1 MPPPLNEDLDRWTR
15 RLAPLAP
22 PVLASTRDAIESL
35 RGRRDRADANLLADI
50 VLRDPLM
57 TLRVLVVVAAR
68 LGKRLAT
75 PVTTVTGALVL
86 LGIEPFFAAFESL
99 ETIEDRLAS
108 RPEALESAMQA
119 LERSRRAARLA
130 AAFAVHRQD
139 DQAEV
144 LHQAALLDH
153 FSTLLLWGDVPE
165 LMQDIAARQ
174 QADSQLRSA
183 DAQRR
188 VLGTEII
195 ALDHALMQAW
205 DLAAV
210 LRAQAPGAMR
220 AAPGVTGV
228 ALAVR
233 IARHLEQGGWDS
245 PALPDDFAELG
256 QLLVLTPHAAKALVM
271 EVEGEKSF
279 SG

>member
-15 RLAPLAP
+15 RLAPVAP
-22 PVLASTRDAIESL
+22 PVLATTRDAIESL

-68 LGKRLAT
+68 LGRRLAT

-86 LGIEPFFAAFESL
+86 LGIEPFFAAFESM
-99 ETIEDRLAS
+99 ETIEDRLAG

-153 FSTLLLWGDVPE
+153 FSSLLLWCDVPE
-165 LMQDIAARQ
+165 LMQDIEARQ
-174 QADSQLRSA
+174 QADAQLRSA
-183 DAQRR
+183 DAQRQ
-188 VLGTEII
+188 VLGTEIL

-210 LRAQAPGAMR
+210 QRAQAPSGMR
-220 AAPGVTGV
+220 ATPGVTGV

-233 IARHLEQGGWDS
+233 IARHLERGGWDNS
-245 PALPDDFAELG
+245 ALPDDFAELG
-256 QLLVLTPHAAKALVM
+256 QLLVLTPHGAKTLVM
-271 EVEGEKSF
+271 EVEGENL

>member
-22 PVLASTRDAIESL
+22 PVLANTRDAIESL

-68 LGKRLAT
+68 LGRRLAT

-86 LGIEPFFAAFESL
+86 LGIEPFFAAFESM
-99 ETIEDRLAS
+99 ETIEDRLAG
-108 RPEALESAMQA
+108 RPEALESAMHA

-153 FSTLLLWGDVPE
+153 FSSLLLWCDVPE
-165 LMQDIAARQ
+165 LMQDIEARQ
-174 QADSQLRSA
+174 QADTQLRSA
-183 DAQRR
+183 DAQRQ
-188 VLGTEII
+188 VLGTEIL

-210 LRAQAPGAMR
+210 QRAQAPGAMR
-220 AAPGVTGV
+220 ATPGVTGV

-233 IARHLEQGGWDS
+233 IARHLERGGWDNS
-245 PALPDDFAELG
+245 ALPDDFAELG
-256 QLLVLTPHAAKALVM
+256 QLLVLTPQGAKALVM
-271 EVEGEKSF
+271 EVEGENL